1 MELFILSCFILIG
14 TLIQRVAGFGMPMIV
29 IPSLLIYFQPTVA
42 VSTALFLGILS
53 SIIVLISL
61 RSIEKIIWKIIF
73 AILPISLLGI
83 ITGSYILTMIDK
95 AILQIIL
102 GTLII
107 ITLNIQEFFSI
118 KNRQVL
124 AIDKP
129 LYVSGAVAGFFN
141 STVGL
146 SAAPMIIWM
155 RTHLITPNQIRK
167 VFSIQFICMNIV
179 SIISIFYFE
188 PATFSGLNFS
198 LLALALPIVLIA
210 NYIGGIIS
218 DKINHNTYERIVY
231 VTLSIA
237 GLACLIYGIINL

>member
-1 MELFILSCFILIG
+1 MELLTLSCFILIG

-42 VSTALFLGILS
+42 VSIALFLGIIS

-61 RSIEKIIWKIIF
+61 KNIEKIIWKIIF

-83 ITGSYILTMIDK
+83 ITGSYILTIIDK

-102 GTLII
+102 GTVII
-107 ITLNIQEFFSI
+107 ITLNIQEFFSA
-118 KNRQVL
+118 KNRQAL

-129 LYVSGAVAGFFN
+129 LYTSGAIAGFFN

-155 RTHLITPNQIRK
+155 RTHAITSNQIRK
-167 VFSIQFICMNIV
+167 VFALQFICMNIV

-188 PATFSGLNFS
+188 PATFTGLNFG
-198 LLALALPIVLIA
+198 LLALALPIILIA

-218 DKINHNTYERIVY
+218 DRINHNTYERVVY
-231 VTLSIA
+231 IALSVA
-237 GLACLIYGIINL
+237 GLACLIYGVMSL